1 MLYRALRVIAPEGG
15 YSIAG
20 IKDFPDQKNISAY
33 AVEGTKY
40 MSKLGIIKGDNNGN
54 FMPKATTTAQEAT
67 GYGAATREA
76 SILMS
81 VRSYDQ
87 IESGALGTPTGD
99 GSATPPAS
107 SATQPAKPSQPSQTV
122 TESGSIVGKW
132 GKGVAGTTYN
142 IITRSFDFGIY
153 GTEQEYQFNS
163 DGTFTE
169 LIKTGSGSV
178 TSIAGN
184 YTVSGD
190 RITFTYKGSKSSSDF
205 GKTWSEGK
213 TRQPASHYYEL
224 GKDGD
229 GRYLMIGLE
238 DATPPLDTGSNAVSY
253 SFRGA
258 IEDSKTSSAAAPE
271 ATVPAPDPAKESGEL
286 AEWLIGTWGYSN
298 SGGWGSNAHLEMMYE
313 FKKDGTFYKVLA
325 PMISGARTGNVF
337 EGKYKI
343 SGDKL
348 TLYDQLK
355 SVGPAKSYFDKIW
368 YFEMESYDTK
378 DVPVED
384 SEYKISR
391 TDEGALIMD
400 DVEFERGR

>member
-1 MLYRALRVIAPEGG
+1 SPAAASPNPFTDTKNPKVLKAFALGITTGTSATVFSPQVLINREQCATMLYRALRVIAPEGG

-99 GSATPPAS
+99 GS
-107 SATQPAKPSQPSQTV
+107 
-122 TESGSIVGKW
+122 
-132 GKGVAGTTYN
+132 
-142 IITRSFDFGIY
+142 
-153 GTEQEYQFNS
+153 
-163 DGTFTE
+163 
-169 LIKTGSGSV
+169 
-178 TSIAGN
+178 
-184 YTVSGD
+184 
-190 RITFTYKGSKSSSDF
+190 
-205 GKTWSEGK
+205 
-213 TRQPASHYYEL
+213 
-224 GKDGD
+224 
-229 GRYLMIGLE
+229 
-238 DATPPLDTGSNAVSY
+238 ATPPLDTGSNAVSY

-391 TDEGALIMD
+391 TDEGTLIMD
-400 DVEFERGR
+400 DVEFKRGR